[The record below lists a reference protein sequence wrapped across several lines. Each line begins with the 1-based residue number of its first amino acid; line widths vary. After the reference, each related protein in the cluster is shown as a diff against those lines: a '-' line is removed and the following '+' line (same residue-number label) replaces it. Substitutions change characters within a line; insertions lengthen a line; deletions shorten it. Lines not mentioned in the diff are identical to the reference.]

1 MEHQEKDFPL
11 WMKVQEV
18 SPYNRKLAII
28 YCLPGL
34 LFIGGLHR
42 LYVRRWL
49 SGFLYFFTFGLLG
62 LGTLYDLIQLYRE
75 HFTDNHGL
83 RLERMGRKRWDKK
96 HAEWRY
102 IGFSIAT
109 GRYFINRETIDEENP
124 NEIICS
130 YLVELNTFGERHI
143 EAQGL
148 KNAYYIVTRV
158 DFVNRSG
165 NLFARYLGGS
175 ICDVKGNVIAETPPV
190 DPELTAKDSM
200 DWVVYEAAVKK
211 SFD

>member
-1 MEHQEKDFPL
+1 MKRRTFARLLILLLCLFAFPVFSQAEISSL
-11 WMKVQEV
+11 QQLNAPGMKVGV
-18 SPYNRKLAII
+18 SQGSAAENTVRAE
-28 YCLPGL
+28 LPKAE
-34 LFIGGLHR
+34 IV
-42 LYVRRWL
+42 Y
-49 SGFLYFFTFGLLG
+49 
-62 LGTLYDLIQLYRE
+62 
-75 HFTDNHGL
+75 FTDNHGL